1 LVVIKNEDL
10 VWLKQY
16 WLWILFEY
24 YLKVEEGKLMFS
36 FGKKYF
42 ALLFSTR
49 HRSQLQNSTN
59 RARKNS
65 QEGG

>member
-24 YLKVEEGKLMFS
+24 YLKVEEGRLMFS

-42 ALLFSTR
+42 ALLF
-49 HRSQLQNSTN
+49 QLGFVLSHV
-59 RARKNS
+59 S
-65 QEGG
+65 